1 MIFWII
7 IGIGIGYFFKP
18 QLDVLVG
25 KVIRAIRDNRHGYH
39 DRDDRF

>member
-18 QLDVLVG
+18 QLDVLVC
-25 KVIRAIRDNRHGYH
+25 KVTRAIRNNRHNYP